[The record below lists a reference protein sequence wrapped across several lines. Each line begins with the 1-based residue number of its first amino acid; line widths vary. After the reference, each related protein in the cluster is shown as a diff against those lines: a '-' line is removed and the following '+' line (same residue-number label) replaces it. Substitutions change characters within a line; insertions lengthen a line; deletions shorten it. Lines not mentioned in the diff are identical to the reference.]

1 MTYEEMK
8 FIVNEQ
14 VDDIVCIGPENI
26 KPTSDLI
33 EDLKCDE
40 LDVVEIIMSLEEA
53 FGINIE
59 EEECEKMHKV
69 GDVYDFMVKRKIC
82 DAPVK

>member
-1 MTYEEMK
+1 MLVRLRDYLASW
-8 FIVNEQ
+8 FDWIYLPR
-14 VDDIVCIGPENI
+14 IGV
-26 KPTSDLI
+26 
-33 EDLKCDE
+33 

-59 EEECEKMHKV
+59 EEDCEKFHTV
-69 GDVYDFMVKRKIC
+69 GDVYDFMVRRKIC

>member
-8 FIVNEQ
+8 SIVNEQ
-14 VDDIVCIGPENI
+14 VDDIVCVGPENI
-26 KPTSDLI
+26 KSTSNLI

-69 GDVYDFMVKRKIC
+69 GDMYDFMVKRKIC

>member
-8 FIVNEQ
+8 SIVNAQ
-14 VDDIVCIGPENI
+14 VEDTVCVGLENI
-26 KPTSDLI
+26 KSTSDLV
-33 EDLKCDE
+33 EDLGADE
-40 LDVVEIIMSLEEA
+40 LDVVEIIISLEEA

-59 EEECEKMHKV
+59 EEDCEKMHTV

>member
-8 FIVNEQ
+8 SIVNAQ
-14 VDDIVCIGPENI
+14 VEDIVCVGLENI
-26 KPTSDLI
+26 KYESDLT

-59 EEECEKMHKV
+59 EEECEKLHTV
-69 GDVYDFMVKRKIC
+69 GDVYNLMVNRKMC

>member
-8 FIVNEQ
+8 SIVDTQ
-14 VDDIVCIGPENI
+14 VEDVVCVGLENI
-26 KPTSDLI
+26 KSTSDLV

-40 LDVVEIIMSLEEA
+40 LDVVEIIISLEEA

-59 EEECEKMHKV
+59 EEDCEKFHTV
-69 GDVYDFMVKRKIC
+69 GDVYDFMVRRKIC

>member
-8 FIVNEQ
+8 SIVDTQ
-14 VDDIVCIGPENI
+14 VEDVVCVGLENI
-26 KPTSDLI
+26 KSTSDLV

-59 EEECEKMHKV
+59 EEDCEKFHTV
-69 GDVYDFMVKRKIC
+69 GDVYDFMVRRKIC

>member
-8 FIVNEQ
+8 SIVNAQ
-14 VDDIVCIGPENI
+14 VEDTVCVGLENI
-26 KPTSDLI
+26 KSTSDLV
-33 EDLKCDE
+33 EDLGADE
-40 LDVVEIIMSLEEA
+40 LDVVEIIISLEEA

-59 EEECEKMHKV
+59 EEDCEKMHTV
-69 GDVYDFMVKRKIC
+69 GVVYDFMVKRKIC

>member
-1 MTYEEMK
+1 MK
-8 FIVNEQ
+8 SIVDTQ
-14 VDDIVCIGPENI
+14 VEDVVCVGLENI
-26 KPTSDLI
+26 KSTSDLV

-59 EEECEKMHKV
+59 EEDCEKFHTV
-69 GDVYDFMVKRKIC
+69 GDVYDFMVRRKIC